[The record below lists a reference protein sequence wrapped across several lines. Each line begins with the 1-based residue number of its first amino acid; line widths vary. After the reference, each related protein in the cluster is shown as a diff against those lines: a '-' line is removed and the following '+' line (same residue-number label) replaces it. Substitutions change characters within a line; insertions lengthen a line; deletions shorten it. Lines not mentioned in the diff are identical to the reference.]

1 MDTNNVSAAK
11 PAKAGAIFR
20 APLGT
25 TLPTSATEALNAAFK
40 ALGYVSDD
48 GVTNT
53 NSPSTDK
60 AKAWGGAT
68 VLNFFDDKSDTWKMK
83 LIEALN
89 TDVLK
94 TAYGDDNVSGDL
106 ASGISVKADT
116 SEYDYYSW
124 VIDMVLKNNVAKRI
138 VIPNA
143 SVTELEEIVYKDNA
157 AIGYGITISALP
169 DEQGNTHYEYM
180 VKAAESTEQTTT
192 S

>member
-1 MDTNNVSAAK
+1 MDANNVSAAK

-20 APLGT
+20 AALGT

-40 ALGYVSDD
+40 ALGYVSED
-48 GVTNT
+48 GVTNA
-53 NSPSTDK
+53 NSPSSDK

-89 TDVLK
+89 PEVLK
-94 TAYGDDNVSGDL
+94 TVYGEDNVTGDL
-106 ASGISVKADT
+106 VSGISVSADT
-116 SEYDYYSW
+116 TEYDYYSW

-143 SVTELEEIVYKDNA
+143 SITELEEIVYKDNE
-157 AIGYGITISALP
+157 AIGFGITISALP
-169 DEQGNTHYEYM
+169 DEKGNTHYDYM
-180 VKAAESTEQTTT
+180 VKGTTT

>member
-1 MDTNNVSAAK
+1 MDANNVSAAK

-25 TLPTSATEALNAAFK
+25 ALPVSAKETLNTAFK

-53 NSPSTDK
+53 NSPSSDK

-83 LIEALN
+83 LIESLN
-89 TDVLK
+89 PDVLK
-94 TAYGDDNVSGDL
+94 TVYGDDNVSGDL
-106 ASGISVKADT
+106 ISGISVNADT

-143 SVTELEEIVYKDNA
+143 SITELEEIVYKDND

-169 DEQGNTHYEYM
+169 DDKGNTHYEYM
-180 VKAAESTEQTTT
+180 VKGTTANTT